1 MIYPRLFKPMTWPKW
16 RSFGKILFGSS
27 SMAMSVMF
35 ASTAGTKGK
44 FVNPYLDWKGE
55 KFEKDGG
62 RKHLGW
68 LAEASKNNDEI

>member
-16 RSFGKILFGSS
+16 RSFG
-27 SMAMSVMF
+27 
-35 ASTAGTKGK
+35 KGK